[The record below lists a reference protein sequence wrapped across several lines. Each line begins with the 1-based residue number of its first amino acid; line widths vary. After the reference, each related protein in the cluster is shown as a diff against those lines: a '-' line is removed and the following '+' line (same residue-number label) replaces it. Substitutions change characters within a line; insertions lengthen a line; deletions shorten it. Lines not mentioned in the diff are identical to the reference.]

1 VLSIALPHFLAAQP
15 QRYSLGIGRWARP
28 PTDFQ
33 PWVDRALVVVCH
45 LDEDVG
51 VAWRGQPTGARQVF
65 ASKLGQVDRFLAKV
79 IPIED
84 EGAGFPTACLH
95 GSRDV

>member
-1 VLSIALPHFLAAQP
+1 MGA
-15 QRYSLGIGRWARP
+15 P

-45 LDEDVG
+45 LDKDVS